1 VPEIAAIFLCEVG
14 HGGGPEDGLFLRHG
28 WREWSRRK
36 DNRETTM
43 DKHEL
48 STEALNDVAGGMN
61 HGPTKPTLP
70 TGTGPTFPTGPFW
83 PTFPIPG
90 LPPIGKP
97 F

>member
-1 VPEIAAIFLCEVG
+1 
-14 HGGGPEDGLFLRHG
+14 
-28 WREWSRRK
+28 
-36 DNRETTM
+36 M

-48 STEALNDVAGGMN
+48 SLEALNEVAGGMIN
-61 HGPTKPTLP
+61 HGPTRPTLP